1 MKQCLGFL
9 TDILEPARQDW
20 QTESWNCLQI

>member
-20 QTESWNCLQI
+20 QTESWNCL